1 MNKFGTLALGPA
13 ALLLIGQ
20 GCPLGPT
27 AFEIKNEA
35 VVEVK
40 DGKMEKKEG
49 GTMMEEGLKVMMK
62 GGVMMTEK
70 NGEVAA
76 MTDTMMT
83 ADGSKALMSG
93 EVMMSD
99 GTSIMLKEGES
110 MMAKDSAMV
119 KSEAMME
126 KTAPVAVTK
135 SFTLTA
141 KKWTF
146 DPATITV
153 KKGDTVKL
161 SVKSIDVDHGFALS
175 AFGINQNLTP
185 GQTTLIEFVA
195 DKTGSFP
202 FVCSVFCGSGHGGMR
217 GT

>member
-1 MNKFGTLALGPA
+1 MNKFGTLALGAA

-35 VVEVK
+35 EVEVK

-99 GTSIMLKEGES
+99 GTSLMLKEGES
-110 MMAKDSAMV
+110 MMA
-119 KSEAMME
+119 

-217 GT
+217 GTLIVE